1 MFALKKIIVLVFAVL
16 IVLTSACSSTE
27 LAIPVIPDSAYTE
40 YVMSRVFLEPYSD
53 LTEMGI
59 ESLSDYV
66 MIHKNGFKPEDIYTY
81 SFDMTFFEGADDI
94 LKDVME
100 AGRNPGLGVKSLHE
114 KGITG
119 KGVNVAIID
128 QNLLT
133 EHPEYKENV
142 AKYYP
147 GSFPE
152 EYYEYGS
159 MHGPAVLSFLA
170 GKTCG
175 VAPDAKVYFAC
186 GAMGQL
192 DAEPFAKALYWII
205 EENEKLPENEKIRVV
220 SVSAAPEEGYMENAE
235 LWTEAVAAAQKAGML
250 VLDCRTTDEY
260 TGFIHSA
267 YYDPEDP
274 ENIKKCRPLYP
285 DMETDFSNAYYKTY
299 IYALS
304 NYRTS
309 ARAYEEGKY
318 FYGYDG
324 IGGQSWAVPYVAG
337 VLALGWQIN
346 PEITAEDMRELLI
359 SNCYIEEH
367 GLRMVDP
374 IAFIEAVE
382 NTL

>member
-1 MFALKKIIVLVFAVL
+1 MLTAL
-16 IVLTSACSSTE
+16 IVFTSACSSSE
-27 LAIPVIPDSAYTE
+27 PVIPGIPDSADTE
-40 YVMSRVFLEPYSD
+40 YVISRVFLEPYSD
-53 LTEMGI
+53 LTEMGV
-59 ESLSDYV
+59 ESLSEYV

-81 SFDMTFFEGADDI
+81 SFDMAFFEGADDI
-94 LKDVME
+94 LKDVMKS
-100 AGRNPGLGVKSLHE
+100 GKNPGLGVRSLHE
-114 KGITG
+114 RGITG

-133 EHPEYKENV
+133 EHPEYNKNV

-175 VAPDAKVYFAC
+175 VAPDTKVYFAC

-192 DAEPFAKALYWII
+192 DATPFAEALYWII

-235 LWTEAVAAAQKAGML
+235 LWTEAVAVAQKAGML
-250 VLDCRTTDEY
+250 VLDCRSTDEY

-274 ENIKKCRPLYP
+274 ENIEKCKPLYP
-285 DMETDFSNAYYKTY
+285 DMEIDLNGAYYKTY
-299 IYALS
+299 IYAPS

-337 VLALGWQIN
+337 VLALGWQVN
-346 PEITAEDMRELLI
+346 PDITAEDMRELLI
-359 SNCYIEEH
+359 SSCYIEEH

-374 IAFIEAVE
+374 VAFIEAVE